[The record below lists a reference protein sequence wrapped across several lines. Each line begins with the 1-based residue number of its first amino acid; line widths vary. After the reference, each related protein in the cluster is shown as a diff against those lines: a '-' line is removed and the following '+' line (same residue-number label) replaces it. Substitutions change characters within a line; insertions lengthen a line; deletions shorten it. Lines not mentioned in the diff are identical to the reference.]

1 MLNRQPAA
9 LRITLEQIEQAT
21 QHHLEWH
28 ANLLRALVCELPGD
42 PNDLHEDAH
51 RLCRFG
57 HWYYQRASA
66 ALRENHVFAAVGIE
80 HRHVHEI
87 AARLLREIAAGRPV
101 PRAAFDE
108 LVAGSLKLRAE
119 LERLRRELLTELR
132 RRDPLTGAFDRDE
145 VLPELR
151 RWRPPLAAEPVP
163 CCVVLV
169 DLDGVAEVNAAR
181 GHLTGDALL
190 AEAVRFLHEH
200 LRPDDKVFRYGGDEF
215 LLTLPCADLAA
226 GREIVTRLRDGLASH
241 ELFIAGAGPVYHL
254 TASFGIALLDPE
266 IRVEDSVEHAGQ
278 ALLLAKAAGGNRL
291 IAWDPSITTGRH
303 WRRIDQDH
311 ETDAAVPRTA
321 DEPPSGD

>member
-1 MLNRQPAA
+1 MLSRQPAA

-28 ANLLRALVCELPGD
+28 ANLLRAIVCELPGD
-42 PNDLHEDAH
+42 PDDLSEDAH

-57 HWYYQRASA
+57 RWYYQRASDS
-66 ALRENHVFAAVGIE
+66 LREHPVFAAVGLE

-87 AARLLREIAAGRPV
+87 AARLLREIAAGRSV
-101 PRAAFDE
+101 PRSAFDE
-108 LVAGSLKLRAE
+108 LVAGSLRLRAE
-119 LERLRRELLTELR
+119 LERLRRDLLSELR
-132 RRDPLTGAFDRDE
+132 RRDPLTGAFDRNE

-151 RWRPPLAAEPVP
+151 RWRPPLATEPVP

-169 DLDGVAEVNAAR
+169 DLDGVAEINAAR

-215 LLTLPCADLAA
+215 LLTLPRTDLAE
-226 GREIVTRLRDGLASH
+226 GREIVTRLRDGLAGH
-241 ELFIAGAGPVYHL
+241 ELFIAGAGPTYHL

-303 WRRIDQDH
+303 WRRIDADRA
-311 ETDAAVPRTA
+311 TDPTGSSGAAK
-321 DEPPSGD
+321 PSSRD